1 MFQIQ
6 EELMQKKEAQ
16 KKKASTSAVSV
27 PSVPY
32 LKKRTE
38 IQPFSFDKADQ
49 ERFSQKERKIQEEI
63 ERESKV
69 SLRFFFKSTT
79 LAHLKWHIRILSLQ
93 SFQCLNA

>member
-1 MFQIQ
+1 MLFQIQ
-6 EELMQKKEAQ
+6 EELLQKKEAR
-16 KKKASTSAVSV
+16 KKKAASAPSV

-63 ERESKV
+63 EKESKV
-69 SLRFFFKSTT
+69 SFIFFNPLNLTDV
-79 LAHLKWHIRILSLQ
+79 KWHTKL
-93 SFQCLNA
+93 